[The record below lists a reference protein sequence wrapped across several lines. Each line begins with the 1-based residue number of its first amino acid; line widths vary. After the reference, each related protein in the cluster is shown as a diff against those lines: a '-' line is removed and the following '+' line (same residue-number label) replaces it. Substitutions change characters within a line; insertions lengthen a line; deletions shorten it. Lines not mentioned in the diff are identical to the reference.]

1 MKFDDFVIGYKGSM
15 ARQGTRKYNDD
26 FAEISGDFNPIHFD
40 NEVGKRFGF
49 KSAISNGFVTESRV
63 AGALVKTFGSENTVV
78 VALEKNTRF
87 LAPVY
92 MGDIITATVE
102 VVGRL
107 KAMKALKIR
116 ATCYNQDSIQVAD
129 TNMVIKI
136 LENN

>member
-1 MKFDDFVIGYKGSM
+1 MNFDDFVIGYKGSM
-15 ARQGTRKYNDD
+15 ARQVTRKYNDD
-26 FAEISGDFNPIHFD
+26 FADISGDFNPIHFD

-87 LAPVY
+87 LAPVF